1 MPGMWKMAVHEENMM
16 NVSDLPTVQR
26 FYKYLNRFG
35 SQNVDIP
42 KTEQTLGDGLV
53 RKSRKW

>member
-1 MPGMWKMAVHEENMM
+1 MAVHEENMM

-53 RKSRKW
+53 RKSRK